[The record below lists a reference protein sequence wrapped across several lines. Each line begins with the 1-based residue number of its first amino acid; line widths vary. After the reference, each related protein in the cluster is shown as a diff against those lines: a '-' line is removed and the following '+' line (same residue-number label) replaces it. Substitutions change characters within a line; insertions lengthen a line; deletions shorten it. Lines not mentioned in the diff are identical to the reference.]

1 MCSEA
6 VDNPGRG
13 RAPLQA
19 KQLLVSQTSEAY
31 WHILAPCSSISTALP
46 FNACH
51 EFPVSQPMNQIRPPS
66 LELAATK
73 DGQGPAGHSPGA
85 NRFPQQLTSA
95 IFRKE
100 NAFAPRKPKYKQL
113 YFVATSFFQN
123 AHKERTVSIIVGPLE
138 DMSPALTLLY
148 KHSSF

>member
-1 MCSEA
+1 MCCQA

-19 KQLLVSQTSEAY
+19 KPLMFPLNHPLETLSSGHFWFPKHLRLIGTY
-31 WHILAPCSSISTALP
+31 WH
-46 FNACH
+46 
-51 EFPVSQPMNQIRPPS
+51 PVLVFRLRCPLTHVMNFRFLGLSRLSSQPMNQIRPPS

-95 IFRKE
+95 ILRKE
-100 NAFAPRKPKYKQL
+100 NVLP
-113 YFVATSFFQN
+113 
-123 AHKERTVSIIVGPLE
+123 
-138 DMSPALTLLY
+138 
-148 KHSSF
+148 